1 MTTAIDT
8 HVAGLLRLTPIAD
21 CTVIDVGCGLGGL
34 VRALAAKGATV
45 TGVEISAE
53 KVADADAHAKVANE
67 RYIVGTGE
75 RLPADDGSADLITY
89 VFSLH
94 HVPVD
99 LQAAAL
105 AEAHRVLRPG
115 GRLHVVDPLPEG
127 PATEVMRPIEDEGE
141 VRRATHARMDRLDG
155 KDWTLV
161 EKSTYTIDRPYADLD
176 EYLKSVVLVDPSRAE
191 RLPETRNLL
200 AGLFADRTEKR
211 DGRYW
216 LSQPCVMYHLTQASH
231 D

>member
-8 HVAGLLRLTPIAD
+8 HVARLLRLTPIAD
-21 CTVIDVGCGLGGL
+21 RTVIDVGCGLGGL
-34 VRALAAKGATV
+34 VRALAAQGVAV

-53 KVADADAHAKVANE
+53 KVADAEAHPKVGNE
-67 RYIVGTGE
+67 RYVLGTGE
-75 RLPADDGSADLITY
+75 QLPAEDGSADLITY

-105 AEAHRVLRPG
+105 AEAQRVLRPG

-127 PATEVMRPIEDEGE
+127 PATEVMRPIEDEDK

-155 KDWTLV
+155 HGWALV

-176 EYLKSVVLVDPSRAE
+176 AYLKSVILVDPSRAE
-191 RLPETRNLL
+191 RLPETREML
-200 AGLFADRTEKR
+200 AGLFADWAVRR
-211 DGRYW
+211 DGLFW
-216 LSQPCVMYHLTQASH
+216 LSQPCVLFHLTRNG
-231 D
+231 

>member
-1 MTTAIDT
+1 MTTAIDM
-8 HVAGLLRLTPIAD
+8 HVARLLRLMPVTDRA
-21 CTVIDVGCGLGGL
+21 VIDVGCGLGGL
-34 VRALAAKGATV
+34 VRALAAQGAAA

-53 KVADADAHAKVANE
+53 KVADADVYPKVGNE
-67 RYIVGTGE
+67 RYVVGTGE
-75 RLPADDGSADLITY
+75 RLPAEDGSADLITY

-127 PATEVMRPIEDEGE
+127 PASEVMRPIEDEGE
-141 VRRATHARMDRLDG
+141 VRRTTHARMDRLDG
-155 KDWTLV
+155 HGWALV

-176 EYLKSVVLVDPSRAE
+176 EYLQSVVLVDPTRAE
-191 RLPETRNLL
+191 RLPETKEVL
-200 AGLFADRTEKR
+200 AGLFADWAEKR

-216 LSQPCVMYHLTQASH
+216 LSQPCVLFHLTRGG
-231 D
+231 

>member
-21 CTVIDVGCGLGGL
+21 RTVIDVGCGLGGL
-34 VRALAAKGATV
+34 VCALAAQGATA

-53 KVADADAHAKVANE
+53 KVADADVQPKVGNE
-67 RYIVGTGE
+67 RYVLGTGE
-75 RLPADDGSADLITY
+75 QLPAEDGSADLITY

-105 AEAHRVLRPG
+105 AEARRVLRPG

-127 PATEVMRPIEDEGE
+127 ASTEVMRPIEDEGE
-141 VRRATHARMDRLDG
+141 VRRATHARLDRIDG
-155 KDWTLV
+155 KVWTLV
-161 EKSTYTIDRPYADLD
+161 EKSSYTIDRPYADLD
-176 EYLKSVVLVDPSRAE
+176 EYLESVILVDPSRAE
-191 RLPETRNLL
+191 RLPETKEVL
-200 AGLFADRTEKR
+200 ADLFADWAVRR
-211 DGRYW
+211 DGLFW
-216 LSQPCVMYHLTQASH
+216 LSQPCVLFHLIRSG
-231 D
+231 

>member
-8 HVAGLLRLTPIAD
+8 HVARLLRLTPIAD
-21 CTVIDVGCGLGGL
+21 RTVIDVGCGLGGL
-34 VRALAAKGATV
+34 VRALAAQGATAI
-45 TGVEISAE
+45 GVEISAE
-53 KVADADAHAKVANE
+53 KVADADAQPKVGNE
-67 RYIVGTGE
+67 RYVLGTGE
-75 RLPADDGSADLITY
+75 QLPAEDGSADLITY

-105 AEAHRVLRPG
+105 AEAQRVLRPG

-127 PATEVMRPIEDEGE
+127 PATEVMRPIEDEGA

-155 KDWTLV
+155 HGWTLV
-161 EKSTYTIDRPYADLD
+161 EKSTYTIHRPYADLD
-176 EYLKSVVLVDPSRAE
+176 EYLQSVILVDPGRGE
-191 RLPETRNLL
+191 RLPETRDLL
-200 AGLFADRTEKR
+200 AGLFADRAEQR

-231 D
+231 A